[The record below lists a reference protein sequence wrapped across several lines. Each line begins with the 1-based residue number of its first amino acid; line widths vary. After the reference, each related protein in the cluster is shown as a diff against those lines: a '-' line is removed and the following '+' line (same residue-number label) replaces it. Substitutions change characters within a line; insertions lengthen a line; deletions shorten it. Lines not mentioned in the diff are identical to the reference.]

1 MSVVV
6 TGASGHLGR
15 LVVLEL
21 LGRGVP
27 AGEVVATARDTSRLA
42 DLADRGVDVRRL
54 DYDDTASVAS
64 ALRGA
69 EKVLLVSG
77 TEFGKRV
84 AQHTAVVE
92 AAKAEGVALLAY
104 TSAPKASTTTL
115 RLAAEHAATEEV
127 LRGSGVPFT
136 LLRNGWYLE
145 NYTGS
150 LAQDLERGGTV
161 GSAGDGRVSAAARA
175 DYAAAAAVVL
185 TTEGHAGAVY
195 ELGGDEPFTM
205 AELAAEVASRSGRP
219 FTYTDLPLEE
229 HTQVLVDAGLPRPV
243 AETLADSSAAV
254 GRGELLVTSGDLA
267 RLTGRPATTLAEGV
281 EAALA
286 R

>member
-54 DYDDTASVAS
+54 DYDDAASVAS

-92 AAKAEGVALLAY
+92 AAKAEGVALLVY

-161 GSAGDGRVSAAARA
+161 GSAGDGRVSAETGRQVAYRDLSGSDYTAALQAAGLDEGTAGFVASLDASIAKGELDTDSTDLATLLGRPSTPLAEAVREAARA
-175 DYAAAAAVVL
+175 L
-185 TTEGHAGAVY
+185 
-195 ELGGDEPFTM
+195 
-205 AELAAEVASRSGRP
+205 
-219 FTYTDLPLEE
+219 
-229 HTQVLVDAGLPRPV
+229 
-243 AETLADSSAAV
+243 
-254 GRGELLVTSGDLA
+254 
-267 RLTGRPATTLAEGV
+267 
-281 EAALA
+281 
-286 R
+286 